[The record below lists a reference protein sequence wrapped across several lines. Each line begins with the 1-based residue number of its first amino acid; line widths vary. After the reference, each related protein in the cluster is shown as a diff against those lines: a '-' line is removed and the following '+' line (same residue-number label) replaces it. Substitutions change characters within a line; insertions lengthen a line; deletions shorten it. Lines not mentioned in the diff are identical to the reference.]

1 MGYLGRRIGLS
12 QDKGDSTP
20 GGADG
25 AVGGGILDL
34 FASGYFERQDKTFN
48 APSTEPSGHTASGGI
63 IGEWVDPSPGDV
75 YRAHVFTS
83 SGTFDISQLGSFSS
97 TVDLLVVGGGG
108 GGSFSIPGYWAGNG
122 GGAGGMIE
130 VTGYPVGANTY
141 PITVGAGGSGSAVAP
156 GPQTKSTI
164 GTTGNDSSFN
174 NPTSTPIHVV
184 AKGGGA
190 GGGSGPGVPGG
201 EIRDNTG
208 GGSCGGV
215 GSAPGLSPVAGPA
228 VSNSPLNPNVNA
240 LSGCTLASYASVGG
254 QGQNGTAG
262 EGTGGGGAGG
272 NGTSATSPYSAQ
284 ANNPGGAGRANSIT
298 GTSITYAAGGGAG
311 PTAGNGANGTPGVG
325 NGGGGG
331 ANHPSGRQPG
341 GTGGGGVVIVKYKI
355 GTTAPSAKATGGN
368 VSFYNDNAIHAFT
381 HSGTFTNTSGSD
393 ITGVTYV
400 AIGGGGGGGGGAVS
414 PNGQNAGGGGG
425 GAGGYVTA
433 TGQTI
438 STSPFPVS
446 IGAGG
451 GRGGGFE
458 YSAQPGSDTVV
469 AFPGGTIT
477 AGYGGGGG
485 YANGG
490 ASGDAPL
497 GSGGGSSGEGS
508 DPGTSGPQG
517 NNGGTSGNTSAGGG
531 GGAGG
536 AGDPGSTPGGGPGG
550 AGVQLPTI
558 FQDPTQAST
567 QNIGAGGLGAPGPG
581 GKKFYVAGGGG
592 GGGYESGDV
601 AGTGGYCPFPDI
613 RYAGAGSAAYG
624 THPDYAPVDYNN
636 AIANTGSGGGGI
648 WPRAGGGPQTN
659 PDGSGG
665 AGGSGLVLIAYPIS

>member
-1 MGYLGRRIGLS
+1 MGYLGRRIGKS
-12 QDKGDSTP
+12 QNNSSSGD
-20 GGADG
+20 GVDG
-25 AVGGGILDL
+25 NLGGGILDL
-34 FASGYFERQDKTFN
+34 FAQGYFAREGNINRS
-48 APSTEPSGHTASGGI
+48 PGVPESGHIASGGV
-63 IGEWVDPSPGDV
+63 IGEYVDPSPGEV
-75 YRAHVFTS
+75 FRAHVFTS
-83 SGTFDISQLGSFSS
+83 SGTFDISQVGTFNS

-108 GGSFSIPGYWAGNG
+108 GGSFSVPSYWAGNG

-141 PITVGAGGSGSAVAP
+141 PITVGAGGGGSAVAP

-254 QGQNGTAG
+254 QGQNGTTG

-272 NGTSATSPYSAQ
+272 NGTSASSPYDSAH
-284 ANNPGGAGRANSIT
+284 NNPGGAGRANSIT

-311 PTAGNGANGTPGVG
+311 PTAGAGANGTPGVG

-331 ANHPSGRQPG
+331 ANRPSGRQPG

-368 VSFYNDNAIHAFT
+368 VSFYGGNAIHAFT

-400 AIGGGGGGGGGAVS
+400 AIGGGGGGGGAAVS
-414 PNGQNAGGGGG
+414 TGTASNAGGGGG

-458 YSAQPGSDTVV
+458 YSAQPGSNTVV

-477 AGYGGGGG
+477 AGYG
-485 YANGG
+485 
-490 ASGDAPL
+490 
-497 GSGGGSSGEGS
+497 
-508 DPGTSGPQG
+508 
-517 NNGGTSGNTSAGGG
+517 
-531 GGAGG
+531 
-536 AGDPGSTPGGGPGG
+536 
-550 AGVQLPTI
+550 
-558 FQDPTQAST
+558 
-567 QNIGAGGLGAPGPG
+567 
-581 GKKFYVAGGGG
+581 
-592 GGGYESGDV
+592 
-601 AGTGGYCPFPDI
+601 
-613 RYAGAGSAAYG
+613 
-624 THPDYAPVDYNN
+624 
-636 AIANTGSGGGGI
+636 
-648 WPRAGGGPQTN
+648 
-659 PDGSGG
+659 
-665 AGGSGLVLIAYPIS
+665 